1 MGFFSSYLMA
11 RAVVRSFNAVND
23 FVDTH
28 PSKTPVRDTFLG
40 MSLFIVPMVIFTV
53 CLWLKTSIL
62 FPFILLGIFFYVWY
76 KLSGGIGPRN

>member
-11 RAVVRSFNAVND
+11 RAVVRSFNAIND
-23 FVDTH
+23 IANT
-28 PSKTPVRDTFLG
+28 SKNPIRDMFLG

-53 CLWLKTSIL
+53 CLYLKTSIL